1 MSLLKYFRNDSNKE
15 SDEVPA
21 SSSAHEPFPAK
32 RQNTI
37 PKRRKCNEDNINY
50 VFFRPK
56 SEEENSY
63 PPAQCM
69 FCLTIY
75 GNANV
80 APSKLIS
87 HFTKQHSKHQNKS
100 KEFLQS
106 HLAAQKK

>member
-21 SSSAHEPFPAK
+21 SSSAHDPISVK
-32 RQNTI
+32 RQKTT
-37 PKRRKCNEDNINY
+37 PKRRKWNEEYINY
-50 VFFRPK
+50 GFFRPK
-56 SEEENSY
+56 DEEANSY

-80 APSKLIS
+80 TPSKLMSFHKTVFRTSEQI
-87 HFTKQHSKHQNKS
+87 
-100 KEFLQS
+100 
-106 HLAAQKK
+106 